1 MGQLLAHDSDKE
13 GTLNAQLAY
22 TIVSQTPST
31 ESNTF
36 VIDESSGSIKSL
48 RILRRKEHQ
57 VYNLNVRV
65 SDSGDTHV
73 ETRLYGRT
81 VLQNQVLIWDYG
93 S

>member
-1 MGQLLAHDSDKE
+1 MGQLLAHDGDKE

-31 ESNTF
+31 EYNTF
-36 VIDESSGSIKSL
+36 SIDEFSGSIKAL
-48 RILRRKEHQ
+48 RALRRKEHQ

-65 SDSGDTHV
+65 SDSGDTQM
-73 ETRLYGRT
+73 ETHLNSRT
-81 VLQNQVLIWDYG
+81 VLQNQVLTWDYG